1 MQDIPAAEPLAGGI
15 RLHAAGRTRCTEEAN
30 FQITTPGSRQGH
42 VPAI

>member
-30 FQITTPGSRQGH
+30 F
-42 VPAI
+42 